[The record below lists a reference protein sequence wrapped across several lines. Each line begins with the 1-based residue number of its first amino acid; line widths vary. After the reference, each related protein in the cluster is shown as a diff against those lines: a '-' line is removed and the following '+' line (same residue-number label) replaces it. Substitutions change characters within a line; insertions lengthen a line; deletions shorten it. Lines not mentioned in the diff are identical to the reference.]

1 MMDYGTPGFIEWY
14 ARCCKPKWRPVVYLG
29 NGKVGDS
36 AIVPMKTPLTR
47 GGGHTVARTIAYYMD
62 IEVSTE
68 NHPRGILVTRPG

>member
-1 MMDYGTPGFIEWY
+1 M
-14 ARCCKPKWRPVVYLG
+14 YLV

-62 IEVSTE
+62 IEISTE